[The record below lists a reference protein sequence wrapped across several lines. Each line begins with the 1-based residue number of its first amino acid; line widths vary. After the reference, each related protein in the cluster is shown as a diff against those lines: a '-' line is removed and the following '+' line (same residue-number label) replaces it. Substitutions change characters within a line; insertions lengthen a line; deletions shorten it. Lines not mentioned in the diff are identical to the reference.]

1 MIKIDKIYNTDN
13 LKVKTNFSKS
23 ILIKFRYN
31 NMPYI
36 KWIDCGDH
44 YPIIKSFLQNKSD
57 KANMI
62 ISKELII
69 KVIIDNMKHNEKIL
83 GQI

>member
-1 MIKIDKIYNTDN
+1 MIKIDKIYSFN
-13 LKVKTNFSKS
+13 LNIETNKS

-62 ISKELII
+62 ISKELIN

>member
-13 LKVKTNFSKS
+13 LKVETNKS

-44 YPIIKSFLQNKSD
+44 YSIIKSFLQNKSD

-62 ISKELII
+62 ISKELLSKII
-69 KVIIDNMKHNEKIL
+69 TDNIKHNEKVL